1 MVSGGFQL
9 ESTLLS
15 SDINLSSNPFNNKKI
30 VFTGSM
36 DESRVE
42 LQKQAKAF
50 GAIVSKSVSSKTDY
64 LIIGENVGQLKTK
77 AAKTHGVEILS
88 EAEYLRKLTSS

>member
-1 MVSGGFQL
+1 M
-9 ESTLLS
+9 
-15 SDINLSSNPFNNKKI
+15 N
-30 VFTGSM
+30 
-36 DESRVE
+36 ESRVK
-42 LQKQAKAF
+42 LQKQAKAL